1 MGFPGVLGW
10 PAGRPNGA
18 PCGRRVGLPVAGR
31 IARREG
37 PRCQG
42 LSEKLGTVLKVGFVY
57 YNAYKLFGT
66 LWSDL
71 GCVVVLGCLGCCV
84 RLLACSMGVSECA
97 VSGY

>member
-10 PAGRPNGA
+10 LPVGLTEPR
-18 PCGRRVGLPVAGR
+18 GRRVGLPVAGR

-57 YNAYKLFGT
+57 YKVYKLLGT
-66 LWSDL
+66 L
-71 GCVVVLGCLGCCV
+71 
-84 RLLACSMGVSECA
+84 
-97 VSGY
+97 